1 MRKLKSI
8 FYLVAVIAI
17 LFHGA
22 DLNGKITSNAQN
34 VKEEVTEASSE
45 SDLSKIFFDESK
57 FTGGQEVIPVTI
69 NNNQPFFTDEDFE
82 TTDASYSALDDFG
95 RCGPAIAMLSKETMA
110 TEERGDIGMIKPSG
124 WHQAK
129 YPGVVKSEPPY
140 LYNRG
145 HLLGFQFI
153 GNSSNIP
160 ENLITMTR
168 WCNATE
174 MLLYEGQIASYLKTT
189 ENHVLY
195 RVTPEFKDDEL
206 VARGVLLEAASL
218 EDDNL
223 RICVYCYNAQPGIF
237 IDYATGESSAD
248 GTIVNDTSAQEETSQ
263 SEETQTY
270 VLNTNTHKFHKPG
283 CYSVEKIK
291 PESYAE
297 FTGTRE
303 EAIAYGYDPCKNCN
317 P

>member
-8 FYLVAVIAI
+8 FYLVAVIVI
-17 LFHGA
+17 LLHGA
-22 DLNGKITSNAQN
+22 DLDRKITSNAQN
-34 VKEEVTEASSE
+34 VKEEVTEASPE

-206 VARGVLLEAASL
+206 VARGVLLEAASI

-237 IDYATGESSAD
+237 IDYATGENKE
-248 GTIVNDTSAQEETSQ
+248 G
-263 SEETQTY
+263 
-270 VLNTNTHKFHKPG
+270 
-283 CYSVEKIK
+283 
-291 PESYAE
+291 ES
-297 FTGTRE
+297 
-303 EAIAYGYDPCKNCN
+303 
-317 P
+317 

>member
-1 MRKLKSI
+1 
-8 FYLVAVIAI
+8 
-17 LFHGA
+17 
-22 DLNGKITSNAQN
+22 
-34 VKEEVTEASSE
+34 
-45 SDLSKIFFDESK
+45 
-57 FTGGQEVIPVTI
+57 
-69 NNNQPFFTDEDFE
+69 
-82 TTDASYSALDDFG
+82 
-95 RCGPAIAMLSKETMA
+95 MLSKETMA

-206 VARGVLLEAASL
+206 VARGVLLEAASI

-237 IDYATGESSAD
+237 IDYATGENKEGDS
-248 GTIVNDTSAQEETSQ
+248 
-263 SEETQTY
+263 
-270 VLNTNTHKFHKPG
+270 
-283 CYSVEKIK
+283 
-291 PESYAE
+291 
-297 FTGTRE
+297 
-303 EAIAYGYDPCKNCN
+303 
-317 P
+317 